1 MIRINLLAEAQEK
14 TQARRRDPIRISCL
28 VGGTL
33 LGLILLWSGVLYCQ
47 VCYSEKEVQ
56 TLKDK
61 VVRHQQE
68 FTDVNSTDKATEKE
82 ALRLAQLDWLTTNR
96 VFCGSILNG
105 LLHCSV
111 SEIQL
116 THFEVR
122 MQHKVDNGSKKAS
135 EQIRLVI
142 QGKNSDGDPGGSI
155 QSYEERLSTNHY
167 LVQGHSKGD
176 IKLASMSAPEAG
188 TDGGFFVVFSLD
200 YNYPEVVR

>member
-1 MIRINLLAEAQEK
+1 MIYINLLAEAQEK
-14 TQARRRDPIRISCL
+14 ARARRTDPIRISCL
-28 VGGTL
+28 VGGAIF
-33 LGLILLWSGVLYCQ
+33 GLILLWSGVLYCQ

-61 VVRHQQE
+61 VIQHQQE

-82 ALRLAQLDWLTTNR
+82 ALRLAQLDRLTTNR
-96 VFCGSILNG
+96 VFCRSILNG
-105 LLHCSV
+105 LPHCSV
-111 SEIQL
+111 PEIQL

-135 EQIRLVI
+135 EQIHLVI
-142 QGKNSDGDPGGSI
+142 QGKNVDSDPGGGI
-155 QSYEERLSTNHY
+155 QSYEERLSTNQY
-167 LVQGHSKGD
+167 LVQGRSKGD

-188 TDGGFFVVFSLD
+188 ADGGSFVVFSLD

>member
-1 MIRINLLAEAQEK
+1 MIYINLLAEAQEK
-14 TQARRRDPIRISCL
+14 ARARRTDPIRISCL
-28 VGGTL
+28 VGGAIF
-33 LGLILLWSGVLYCQ
+33 GLILLWSGLLYCQ

-61 VVRHQQE
+61 VIQHQQE

-82 ALRLAQLDWLTTNR
+82 ALRLAQLDRLTTNR

-105 LLHCSV
+105 LPHCSV
-111 SEIQL
+111 PEIQL

-142 QGKNSDGDPGGSI
+142 QRKNVDSDPGGGI
-155 QSYEERLSTNHY
+155 QSYEERLSTNKY
-167 LVQGHSKGD
+167 LIQGRSKGD
-176 IKLASMSAPEAG
+176 IKLVSMSAPEVGA
-188 TDGGFFVVFSLD
+188 DGGSLVVFSLD